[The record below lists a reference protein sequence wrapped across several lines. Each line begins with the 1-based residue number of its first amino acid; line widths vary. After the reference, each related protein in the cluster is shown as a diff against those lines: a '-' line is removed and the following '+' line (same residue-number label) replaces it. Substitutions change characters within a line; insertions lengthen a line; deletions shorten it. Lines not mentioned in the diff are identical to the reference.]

1 MILYATTGQFELGGK
16 HAILVTIWSNASLN
30 ELINY

>member
-16 HAILVTIWSNASLN
+16 HA
-30 ELINY
+30 ELSYLGYYLKQCISQ